1 MIKAVIFDLDGTL
14 LNTLE
19 DITDSLN
26 LALASGGFRQ
36 HTAEEAKMYVGSGV
50 IVLVQRALAG
60 SAFTDQQFNYVKA
73 RYLQEYSARQAVKTT
88 AYNGLI
94 PAIDELRGMGVKTAV
109 LSNKPHQDTLK
120 TVEHFFTP
128 ARFDLVFGQ
137 REGVPPKPDPAALY
151 GIIKEL
157 GFAKE
162 ECLFVGDSDVDM
174 KTADNAG
181 IKKIG
186 VLWGFR
192 DRRVLEAHNADY
204 IIDKAER
211 IVEIVKGMPAPWQPP
226 SL

>member
-14 LNTLE
+14 LNTID

-26 LALASGGFRQ
+26 IALSSCGFRR
-36 HTAEEAKMYVGSGV
+36 HTAEETKMHVGSGV
-50 IVLVQRALAG
+50 KVLVQRALAG
-60 SAFTDQQFNYVKA
+60 AAFTDRQFSCVEA
-73 RYLQEYSARQAVKTT
+73 RYLQEYSARQATKTT
-88 AYNGLI
+88 AYPGLI
-94 PAIDELRGMGVKTAV
+94 HAIDELRSMGVKTAV

-128 ARFDLVFGQ
+128 ARFDLVLGQ

-157 GFAKE
+157 GVAKE

-174 KTADNAG
+174 KTAENAG

-192 DRRVLEAHNADY
+192 DRRVLEASNADY

-211 IVEIVKGMPAPWQPP
+211 IVEIVKGMPAPGQRPA
-226 SL
+226 L